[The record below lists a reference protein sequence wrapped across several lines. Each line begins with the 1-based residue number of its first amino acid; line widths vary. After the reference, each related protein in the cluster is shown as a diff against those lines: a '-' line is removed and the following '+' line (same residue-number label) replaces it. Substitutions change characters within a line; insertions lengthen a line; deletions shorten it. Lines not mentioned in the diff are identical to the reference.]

1 MWLHKTMWLKDHVT
15 LWVGTPHCVSPTCQF
30 WWLVTVYVFSLSRD
44 LAKLHNQRVIWL
56 YGQEPI
62 KVSYHP
68 AKSGSHRLCVGDIM
82 VLVCD
87 IILKDHVT
95 KGLSSFMGRVFQIEL
110 RGRGKR
116 RNIAR
121 WIVFIGWGESSE
133 K

>member
-1 MWLHKTMWLKDHVT
+1 
-15 LWVGTPHCVSPTCQF
+15 
-30 WWLVTVYVFSLSRD
+30 
-44 LAKLHNQRVIWL
+44 
-56 YGQEPI
+56 
-62 KVSYHP
+62 
-68 AKSGSHRLCVGDIM
+68 M

-133 K
+133 KKFRPFKFFSKLKSTFCKQTLNIN